1 MLQMSADLIK
11 QLREQTSVGIM
22 DCKKALAESGN
33 DIEKAIEYL
42 RKKGLSRAASK
53 ADRVANEGAVDSY
66 IHMNGKIG
74 VLVEVNCETDF
85 VARTDEFK
93 QLVHD
98 IAMHIAAAA
107 PVAVSRDGIDPV
119 VIEKERALFIEQ
131 LRQEGKPEQMIDKI
145 VEGKVD
151 KYYQQITLLEQPFI
165 KNPDKTINDLVTEAI
180 AKMGENVQIKRFARF
195 ALGEK

>member
-1 MLQMSADLIK
+1 MSADLIK